1 MSTITRSVQPT
12 AGPDGPISIDQY
24 EKLVETG
31 VLTKRDKVQLIDG
44 MLVPKMV
51 QNPPHSVANVLC
63 GGALTRIIPADW
75 HMRAAMPVRLPPKS
89 EPEPDHCV
97 VRGTARDY
105 LQRHPE
111 PKDVGL
117 LVEVADKTRLAA
129 NQKMTR
135 KYGANGIPVYWI
147 VNLVDN
153 QVEVYTNPTADGY
166 GPARIY
172 KPGENVPVMLDRTV
186 VGHIAVSDILP

>member
-63 GGALTRIIPADW
+63 GGL
-75 HMRAAMPVRLPPKS
+75 
-89 EPEPDHCV
+89 
-97 VRGTARDY
+97 
-105 LQRHPE
+105 
-111 PKDVGL
+111 
-117 LVEVADKTRLAA
+117 
-129 NQKMTR
+129 
-135 KYGANGIPVYWI
+135 
-147 VNLVDN
+147 
-153 QVEVYTNPTADGY
+153 
-166 GPARIY
+166 
-172 KPGENVPVMLDRTV
+172 
-186 VGHIAVSDILP
+186 